1 MFPAERLNRLNSVFS
16 KSPMPDRKNIAI
28 LGSTGSIGQNALSVI
43 HSLPGYRIYGLTG
56 HSRVEL
62 LLNQARKYA
71 PEIVVFSDRGSAS
84 DVSIPALPGT
94 SVSYGKAGII
104 ALATHEATDIVVAAI
119 VGRAGL
125 ESTWAAIGHGKRVA
139 LANKETMVVAGSQIM
154 KLAAETGAE
163 IIPVDSEHSALFQC
177 LHSGNHSGN
186 GNSSEVSRLILTAS
200 GGPFREF
207 DSQQMNCV
215 TVEQALNH
223 PTWEMGPKIT
233 IDSAT
238 MMNKALEIIE
248 ARWLFGIDPAK
259 IEVVVHPQSIVHS
272 MVEFCD
278 GSVISQ
284 MSPPD
289 MKLPIQYALTY
300 PDRIAG
306 DCPRLD
312 FESRLD
318 LEFHPPDFDRFPALK
333 LGYEVARQGGTTGA
347 VLNGANEAAVAAFLN
362 KEISFT
368 DIVAAC
374 REVLDNHEYESNPSL
389 EALLAQDVWARE
401 EINKWIAC

>member
-1 MFPAERLNRLNSVFS
+1 
-16 KSPMPDRKNIAI
+16 MPDHKNIAI

-43 HSLPGYRIYGLTG
+43 NSIPGLGIFGLTG
-56 HSRVEL
+56 HSRIDL
-62 LLNQARKYA
+62 LIKQARKYA
-71 PEIVVFSDRGSAS
+71 PQFVVLSDPESAS
-84 DVSIPALPGT
+84 GEDFSALSGTNVSFGQ
-94 SVSYGKAGII
+94 SGII

-186 GNSSEVSRLILTAS
+186 ASEVSRLILTAS

-207 DSQQMNCV
+207 DSQQMKCV

-233 IDSAT
+233 VDSAT

-248 ARWLFGIDPAK
+248 AHWLFGVDPANIK
-259 IEVVVHPQSIVHS
+259 IMIHPQSIVHS

-300 PDRIAG
+300 PDRVAG

-312 FESRLD
+312 FEKQLD
-318 LEFHPPDFDRFPALK
+318 LEFHPPDFDRFPALE
-333 LGYEVARQGGTTGA
+333 LGYEVARLGGTTGA

-362 KEISFT
+362 REISFT

-374 REVLDNHEYESNPSL
+374 REVLDNHEYESDPSL
-389 EALLAQDVWARE
+389 EALLARDVWARK